1 MTRKPAA
8 RQDAPNSKDIACV
21 LRLYVSA
28 AAPMSARAVVNT
40 RAFCEEHLHGRY
52 QLEILSI
59 VENVEQAARDE
70 IIAAPTLVRIWPLP
84 VRRFIGD
91 MSNPARLL
99 EGLGVSSTA
108 PHAERSPH
116 G

>member
-1 MTRKPAA
+1 MTRKSARPSAA
-8 RQDAPNSKDIACV
+8 PKSPDIACV

-40 RAFCEEHLHGRY
+40 RAFCEEHLRGRY

-59 VENVEQAARDE
+59 AEHVEQAASDE

-99 EGLGVSSTA
+99 DGLGLA
-108 PHAERSPH
+108 PVPAS
-116 G
+116 

>member
-1 MTRKPAA
+1 MTRKNAA
-8 RQDAPNSKDIACV
+8 RTAAPASADIACV

-40 RAFCEEHLHGRY
+40 RAFCEEYLHGRY

-59 VENVEQAARDE
+59 GEHVAQAARDE
-70 IIAAPTLVRIWPLP
+70 IIAAPTLIRVWPLP

-99 EGLGVSSTA
+99 DGLGIQ
-108 PHAERSPH
+108 PLH
-116 G
+116 GS

>member
-1 MTRKPAA
+1 MTRKQPARPSA
-8 RQDAPNSKDIACV
+8 APKSPDIACV

-59 VENVEQAARDE
+59 ADNVKQAAADE

-91 MSNPARLL
+91 MSNPGRLL
-99 EGLGVSSTA
+99 EGLGMVPVPGGLA
-108 PHAERSPH
+108 
-116 G
+116 